1 MLFTHIEMRVREIL
15 NATTSHPK
23 FELSL
28 KDDSTQDISSLCYLT
43 VCQFSTLVR
52 PTSLRKSLT
61 SFTQVGRNS
70 EELFLFLN
78 IA

>member
-1 MLFTHIEMRVREIL
+1 MQPPVTL
-15 NATTSHPK
+15 N

-28 KDDSTQDISSLCYLT
+28 KDDSTQDIFSLCYLT

-52 PTSLRKSLT
+52 PTSLRKALT
-61 SFTQVGRNS
+61 SFTQDGRNS
-70 EELFLFLN
+70 EEFSLLFTYQLLWLFLFLN